1 MSAPYSRSIQTTLSA
16 ALLAGI
22 LLISGCGSAGSSDSA
37 NAASRPAQTS
47 TSAAADPA
55 EPATRT
61 VTHLKGETTIPTEP
75 QRIASLDY
83 RLTDFLLALGIKP
96 YATVTY
102 PGGGMPP
109 YLDASALEGVQ
120 PLGDEPN
127 LEATLKAEPDVIL
140 GRKAQSDL
148 YDQLT
153 GIAPTIIADSPSKD
167 WKQELKNYGA
177 MFGRE
182 QQAEDWLNAYQAE
195 ADQAKAEIAKAVPKG
210 STFLYVRIMPKE
222 VRVHGPEQALSA
234 VLYDDL
240 GLTPAQGVEGLD
252 DVVPISL
259 EVLPDYDADYI
270 FVETGA
276 PKADGDKDAEDNR
289 SRIEQ
294 TSVWK
299 NLKAVKEG
307 HVYDMPQWIIS
318 EAPYIKQKSLELVKK
333 ALVR

>member
-1 MSAPYSRSIQTTLSA
+1 MPVKRSKSVQSALSLL
-16 ALLAGI
+16 LLAGI
-22 LLISGCGSAGSSDSA
+22 LLISGCGSSKNTDSA
-37 NAASRPAQTS
+37 NNAAQSSQKS
-47 TSAAADPA
+47 TAADA
-55 EPATRT
+55 TEMSTRT
-61 VTHLKGETTIPTEP
+61 VTHLEGETTIPADP

-83 RLTDFLLALGIKP
+83 RLTDFLLALGLKP

-102 PGGGMPP
+102 PGGITPP

-120 PLGDEPN
+120 TLGDEAN
-127 LEATLKAEPDVIL
+127 LEATLKAAPDVIL
-140 GRKAQSDL
+140 GRKAQADL

-153 GIAPTIIADSPSKD
+153 AIAPTIIADSPSKD

-177 MFGRE
+177 MFGRDK
-182 QQAEDWLNAYQAE
+182 QAEDWLNAYQAE
-195 ADQAKAEIAKAVPKG
+195 ADQAKAEIAKVVPAG
-210 STFLYVRIMPKE
+210 STFLYLRIMPKE

-240 GLTPAQGVEGLD
+240 GLTPAKGVEGLD

-276 PKADGDKDAEDNR
+276 PKAGGDQDAEDNR
-289 SRIEQ
+289 GRIEQ

-318 EAPYIKQKSLELVKK
+318 EAPYIKQKSLELVKQ

>member
-1 MSAPYSRSIQTTLSA
+1 MFFNRSKSISITLSA
-16 ALLAGI
+16 LFLVGV
-22 LLISGCGSAGSSDSA
+22 LVLSGCASDSSG
-37 NAASRPAQTS
+37 NAAAGTQQEP
-47 TSAAADPA
+47 AAADSSK
-55 EPATRT
+55 PATRT
-61 VTHLKGETTIPTEP
+61 VNHLKGESTIPAEP

-83 RLTDFLLALGIKP
+83 RLTDFLLALGLKP
-96 YATVTY
+96 YATITY

-109 YLDASALEGVQ
+109 YLDASSLQGVQ

-127 LEATLKAEPDVIL
+127 LEAALKASPDVIL
-140 GRKAQSDL
+140 GRKAQADQ
-148 YDQLT
+148 YDQWKE
-153 GIAPTIIADSPSKD
+153 IAPTIISDSPSKD
-167 WKQELKNYGA
+167 WKQELKSYGA

-182 QQAEDWLNAYQAE
+182 QQAEDWLSAYEEE
-195 ADQAKAEIAKAVPKG
+195 AAQAKAKIAKVVPEG
-210 STFLYVRIMPKE
+210 STFLYLRIMPKE
-222 VRVHGPEQALSA
+222 VRVHGPKQALSA

-240 GLTPAQGVEGLD
+240 GLTPAKGVEGLD

-276 PKADGDKDAEDNR
+276 PKADGDQDAEDNR

-299 NLKAVKEG
+299 NLKAVKAG
-307 HVYDMPQWIIS
+307 HVYEMPQWIIS
-318 EAPYIKQKSLELVKK
+318 EAPYIKQKSLELVEQ

>member
-1 MSAPYSRSIQTTLSA
+1 MSVKRSISVKSSLP
-16 ALLAGI
+16 LLLLTGI
-22 LLISGCGSAGSSDSA
+22 LLISGCGSSGNADSA
-37 NAASRPAQTS
+37 NAAAQSPQKSASAETS
-47 TSAAADPA
+47 
-55 EPATRT
+55 TRT
-61 VTHLKGETTIPTEP
+61 VTHLKGETAIPADP

-83 RLTDFLLALGIKP
+83 RLTDFLLALGLKP

-120 PLGDEPN
+120 PLGDEAN
-127 LEATLKAEPDVIL
+127 LEATLKAAPDVIL
-140 GRKAQSDL
+140 GRKAQADL

-153 GIAPTIIADSPSKD
+153 AIAPTIIADSPSKD
-167 WKQELKNYGA
+167 WKQELTVYGA

-182 QQAEDWLNAYQAE
+182 KQAEDWLNAYRAEAEQAE
-195 ADQAKAEIAKAVPKG
+195 AEIAKVVPAG
-210 STFLYVRIMPKE
+210 STFLYLRIMPKE
-222 VRVHGPEQALSA
+222 IRVHGPEQALSA

-240 GLTPAQGVEGLD
+240 GLTPAKGVEGLD

>member
-1 MSAPYSRSIQTTLSA
+1 MSFNRSLFSRSLFLSRSA
-16 ALLAGI
+16 SALLLAGVV
-22 LLISGCGSAGSSDSA
+22 LISGCGTNSGTANSESSQKPT
-37 NAASRPAQTS
+37 AAPATQS
-47 TSAAADPA
+47 
-55 EPATRT
+55 ATRT
-61 VTHLKGETTIPTEP
+61 VTHLKGESKIPADP

-83 RLTDFLLALGIKP
+83 RLTDFLLALGLKP
-96 YATVTY
+96 HATVTY

-120 PLGDEPN
+120 SLGDEPN
-127 LEATLKAEPDVIL
+127 LEAVLKSSPDVIL
-140 GRKAQSDL
+140 GRKAQADL

-153 GIAPTIIADSPSKD
+153 DIAPTIISDSPSKD
-167 WKQELKNYGA
+167 WKQELKSYGT

-182 QQAEDWLNAYQAE
+182 QQAEEWLKAYDAE
-195 ADQAKAEIAKAVPKG
+195 AEQAKAEIAKVVPKG

-222 VRVHGPEQALSA
+222 VRVHGPKQALSA

-240 GLTPAQGVEGLD
+240 GLTPAKGVEKLD

-270 FVETGA
+270 FIETGA
-276 PKADGDKDAEDNR
+276 PSADGDKDAQDNR

-299 NLKAVKEG
+299 NLKAVKAG

-318 EAPYIKQKSLELVKK
+318 EAPYIKQKSLELVEQ

>member
-1 MSAPYSRSIQTTLSA
+1 MSVKRFRSLPTSLSA
-16 ALLAGI
+16 VLLAGV
-22 LLISGCGSAGSSDSA
+22 LLLSGCASSGSADAG
-37 NAASRPAQTS
+37 NKASQTPQK
-47 TSAAADPA
+47 SAA
-55 EPATRT
+55 ATRT
-61 VTHLKGETTIPTEP
+61 VNHLKGETTIPAEP

-96 YATVTY
+96 YATVNY
-102 PGGGMPP
+102 PGGVMPP

-127 LEATLKAEPDVIL
+127 LEAVLGADPDVIL
-140 GRKAQSDL
+140 GRKAQADL

-153 GIAPTIIADSPSKD
+153 AIAPTLIADSPSKD
-167 WKQELKNYGA
+167 WKQELKSYGA

-182 QQAEDWLNAYQAE
+182 KQAEDWLNAYQTE
-195 ADQAKAEIAKAVPKG
+195 ADQAKAEIAKVVPKG
-210 STFLYVRIMPKE
+210 STFLYLRIMPKE

-240 GLTPAQGVEGLD
+240 GLTPAKGVEGLD

-276 PKADGDKDAEDNR
+276 PKADGDQDAEDNR

-299 NLKAVKEG
+299 NLKAVKQG

-318 EAPYIKQKSLELVKK
+318 EAPYIKQKSLELVKE